1 MAKTFEEATKEAEDI
16 FGNTENTE
24 SAENA
29 ESFDNAENGTPENAG
44 ENTVPDREVNSDGGN
59 ENTDTENSET
69 TVGNGENA
77 EQSAG
82 AESIANREAETL
94 DSAVNTAEAAA
105 QELNRTSG
113 ELNQMREQNAALTEQ
128 IRQLSEQMRQMSQ
141 QQEESIVA
149 ETLEAPRL
157 DINSLAFADEN
168 TVRNAEAEYAEKMAQ
183 YIRGGIMK
191 EISPYIEQA
200 REGKLRAE
208 RDKAFEGLS
217 KMSELR
223 GMADMRSKL
232 DNIIANNK
240 ALSSD
245 DIPDDEKYILAYT
258 IARGVDAM
266 NTPEPE
272 PPKEMT
278 PEEFLEKYKANE
290 DYRKLIEQ
298 ERVNS
303 LKNSQQVP
311 SFSASSGAVNAAL
324 NIPGKPKTWDE
335 ASERTRH
342 AFR

>member
-1 MAKTFEEATKEAEDI
+1 MPKTFDEATKEAENI
-16 FGNTENTE
+16 FGNAENTE
-24 SAENA
+24 
-29 ESFDNAENGTPENAG
+29 NAENGTEANTGEDATSDREINLGGSGELPPDNAEDAANTDAANPQAENAG
-44 ENTVPDREVNSDGGN
+44 ADDVEAMAEQGN
-59 ENTDTENSET
+59 EVLDNA
-69 TVGNGENA
+69 VGA
-77 EQSAG
+77 
-82 AESIANREAETL
+82 AET
-94 DSAVNTAEAAA
+94 AT
-105 QELNRTSG
+105 QELNRTSS

-128 IRQLSEQMRQMSQ
+128 IRQLSEQMSQMSQ
-141 QQEESIVA
+141 QQEQSIVS
-149 ETLEAPRL
+149 EMLEVPRL

-168 TVRNAEAEYAEKMAQ
+168 TVKNAEAEYAEKMAQ
-183 YIRGGIMK
+183 YIRSGIMK

-266 NTPEPE
+266 NAPEPE

-290 DYRKLIEQ
+290 DYRRLIEQ
-298 ERVNS
+298 DRVS
-303 LKNSQQVP
+303 ALKNSQQAP
-311 SFSASSGAVNAAL
+311 PFSASSGAVNAAL
-324 NIPGKPKTWDE
+324 NIPEKPKTWDE